1 MQENQRTEVV
11 ALLKDCEDKFT
22 DMTTNFSIYIHNIK
36 DSVELQKVRDSIHY
50 LTSLC
55 DLQLNCIHSDS
66 VRSVNDILNHIISTN
81 AKQNI
86 NTLPPTRGPNAAAI
100 AAAVAAAAAA
110 TAADA
115 ATAATAAAV
124 AAAATAADA
133 AAAAANAE
141 PDVFDAYVNMN
152 N

>member
-100 AAAVAAAAAA
+100 AAAAAAAAA

-124 AAAATAADA
+124 SAAATAADA
-133 AAAAANAE
+133 AAAANAE
-141 PDVFDAYVNMN
+141 PDAFDAYVNMN